1 MDDKWDIEWN
11 ILHDKLRP
19 KFGVNDKVT
28 FNDGVNTRIGK
39 VIEVYPSRYGA
50 YYLID
55 IDNGSRVE
63 VVESMLTLHEDKPV
77 DILYFL
83 STPF

>member
-19 KFGVNDKVT
+19 KFDVNDEVT

-39 VIEVYPSRYGA
+39 VIKVYSSRDGT

-63 VVESMLTLHEDKPV
+63 VVESILNLHENKPV
-77 DILYFL
+77 DVLSFL
-83 STPF
+83 SAPF